1 MTATGYFPGASCCSS
16 AWKKRPATGLT
27 PSTSKKFPDTN
38 SAQTRSAWV
47 SFPRLKGPKWY
58 ASAPARERDESRKSR
73 KSGYEELL
81 LFSPSGSDCSSE
93 TRRCPSAT
101 PCKGLSSTP
110 RAQLNTV
117 VFAPIPTASVTIT
130 TAASQGVFANERT
143 AYFSSE
149 DIALTPLAARS
160 VDRLSWRAAPG

>member
-1 MTATGYFPGASCCSS
+1 
-16 AWKKRPATGLT
+16 

-38 SAQTRSAWV
+38 SAQTRSASV

-110 RAQLNTV
+110 RTQLNTV
-117 VFAPIPTASVTIT
+117 VFAPIPTASVMTN
-130 TAASQGVFANERT
+130 TAVSQGVFANERT

-149 DIALTPLAARS
+149 NMSALTASDRSPPAHRRYGRRRGAPFVSPGARS
-160 VDRLSWRAAPG
+160 ADRGSP